1 MDTRR
6 RWLQNFRRAFQHAT
20 FDVVDLMRIDWRAAF
35 YCPSGADHLTADGI
49 CIGHKLAQSFIVRP
63 WEASPTPR

>member
-20 FDVVDLMRIDWRAAF
+20 FDFVDHDEDR
-35 YCPSGADHLTADGI
+35 
-49 CIGHKLAQSFIVRP
+49 LACSILLPQRCRSFD
-63 WEASPTPR
+63 S